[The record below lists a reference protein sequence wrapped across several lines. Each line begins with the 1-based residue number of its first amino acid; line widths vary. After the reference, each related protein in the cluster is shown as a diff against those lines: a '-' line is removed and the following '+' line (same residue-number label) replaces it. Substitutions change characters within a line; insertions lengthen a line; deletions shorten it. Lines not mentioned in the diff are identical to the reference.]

1 MRVLFARLTFAVGIG
16 VPGCFVWMGV
26 FAMVAGGWGV
36 LLGPAIIVP
45 GLVGLGIG
53 WGVAMLVAPSS
64 SLDDGMLASVLC
76 LFAIGPLVRRLLRLW
91 RRDPVAA
98 GQCHHPGDLFL
109 RLRPGRHGPC
119 KAIRLSVVLV
129 RSRWPGSPRPV
140 LHQLRSDSG

>member
-1 MRVLFARLTFAVGIG
+1 MRVLFARLTFAFGIG

-76 LFAIGPLVRRLLRLW
+76 LFAIGPLVFVFA
-91 RRDPVAA
+91 PVAMVLA
-98 GQCHHPGDLFL
+98 
-109 RLRPGRHGPC
+109 RPFDSQWSWLGLVGP
-119 KAIRLSVVLV
+119 VVLV
-129 RSRWPGSPRPV
+129 LFFISSALIPAEV
-140 LHQLRSDSG
+140 D